1 LEKNGR
7 FNEGPTFKRSEVE
20 GRAKGIGE
28 ERWKVVF
35 RHRYS
40 SILRGGRV
48 NVIRALK
55 WKKVRGFFD
64 RGGIVRGKRPE
75 MSGFPLFSTSV

>member
-1 LEKNGR
+1 M
-7 FNEGPTFKRSEVE
+7 E

-48 NVIRALK
+48 NVLRALK

-75 MSGFPLFSTSV
+75 MSGSPLFSTSV